1 MPLSRADD
9 YLIHQYPEPIDTVFT
24 GDRHFYD
31 RYYFNMHASDD
42 TLFAVMGMGQYPN
55 LGVTDAFVSVN
66 HQGRQTTVRA
76 SRELGSDRLDTRVG
90 PIRVEVIEGLRSLRV
105 ICEPNEWGLAV
116 DVTFRGTT
124 EALAEPKSWTRVG
137 TRVTQET
144 YRLAQVGSYEGF
156 IEIDGERYEVTPNR
170 WGGARDH
177 SWGVRHGVGEPEPRG
192 IRSKVSPEMAMGF
205 FHNWLP
211 IQFDDHMVKITIDND
226 HAGRR
231 ILEEAVRLY
240 NLGDPREAEHLG
252 RPEIDITYHPGTREI
267 ASAEVWFSGP
277 GASDL
282 RIKTT
287 PLKTVYLKA
296 GSGYMYDGYWGHGV
310 WQGDD
315 EKVEGV
321 ITPVGEP
328 TQRLGISFLNETL
341 SRHETND
348 GRVGYGMHEN
358 LISGLYLPDGFDS
371 PEAMAPQIGTS

>member
-1 MPLSRADD
+1 M
-9 YLIHQYPEPIDTVFT
+9 
-24 GDRHFYD
+24 
-31 RYYFNMHASDD
+31 
-42 TLFAVMGMGQYPN
+42 
-55 LGVTDAFVSVN
+55 
-66 HQGRQTTVRA
+66 
-76 SRELGSDRLDTRVG
+76 
-90 PIRVEVIEGLRSLRV
+90 IEGLRSLRV

-156 IEIDGERYEVTPNR
+156 IEIDGERYEVNPNR

-328 TQRLGISFLNETL
+328 TERLGISFLNETL

-371 PEAMAPQIGTS
+371 PEAVAPQIGMS